1 MEHERKDI
9 TEAELKG
16 AVEATTASAEATTG
30 AASVEEPIESVSA
43 ESGEVDASSSSNSV
57 PAFDPATEPTLV
69 IPTEEELE
77 GLSPESEPVIR
88 ATIIDGIKAI
98 YDPEIPVNI
107 WELGLIY
114 KIEVNDAKDVN
125 IEMTLTSP
133 MCPTA
138 QQLVGQVEMAAR
150 ETPHVK
156 EANVDLVW
164 DPPWDME
171 KMSEEARLMLGF

>member
-1 MEHERKDI
+1 MSEEENGQTAGESPVTSETDTSH
-9 TEAELKG
+9 TAEDMPS
-16 AVEATTASAEATTG
+16 ASAI
-30 AASVEEPIESVSA
+30 PHC
-43 ESGEVDASSSSNSV
+43 EV
-57 PAFDPATEPTLV
+57 EPTLV
-69 IPTEEELE
+69 EPTPEQLE
-77 GLSPESEPVIR
+77 GLPPEAEPVIR

-114 KIEVNDAKDVN
+114 KIEVADNKDVN

-150 ETPHVK
+150 ETPFVK

>member
-1 MEHERKDI
+1 MSDEPVETPEDAVPSDSI
-9 TEAELKG
+9 SETEELES
-16 AVEATTASAEATTG
+16 EATSEQEASASESLDTSDEAG
-30 AASVEEPIESVSA
+30 ALVATAPT
-43 ESGEVDASSSSNSV
+43 
-57 PAFDPATEPTLV
+57 DPTTEPSLV

-77 GLSPESEPVIR
+77 GLPPESEPVIR
-88 ATIIDGIKAI
+88 ATVIDGIKAI

-114 KIEVNDAKDVN
+114 KIEVTEAKDVN

-150 ETPHVK
+150 ETPCVQEAHV
-156 EANVDLVW
+156 ELVW

>member
-1 MEHERKDI
+1 MIDEQ
-9 TEAELKG
+9 TEPTEDVANEDG
-16 AVEATTASAEATTG
+16 SALDKVAG
-30 AASVEEPIESVSA
+30 SYSSDPA
-43 ESGEVDASSSSNSV
+43 VDAAPDGAENSTSSEGA
-57 PAFDPATEPTLV
+57 AFDPATEPTLV
-69 IPTEEELE
+69 VPTSEELE
-77 GLSPESEPVIR
+77 GLPPESEPVIR

-114 KIEVNDAKDVN
+114 KIDVNDDKDVN
-125 IEMTLTSP
+125 VEMTLTSP

-150 ETPHVK
+150 ETPCVN
-156 EANVDLVW
+156 EVNVDLVW
-164 DPPWDME
+164 EPPWDME